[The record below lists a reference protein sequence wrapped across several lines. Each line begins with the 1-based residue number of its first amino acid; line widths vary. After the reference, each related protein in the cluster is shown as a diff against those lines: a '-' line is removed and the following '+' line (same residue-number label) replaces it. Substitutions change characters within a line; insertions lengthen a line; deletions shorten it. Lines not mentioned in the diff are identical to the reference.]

1 MIRWA
6 PLAVALFP
14 SIATSQITLT
24 SSDMPQA
31 GTTYPVENAL
41 LAFEDYTS
49 TGENFTWDFAGI
61 TGINE
66 APVTPSSMAEA
77 SITASVAFN
86 NPFNAS
92 YQCHYFLPT
101 DLPAL
106 PDGIGLDIP
115 LDGFNSF
122 FQTEDH
128 MGIAGIGLSSSGF
141 DLPVQYSDIDEWFPL
156 PLNFGTVFESTG
168 AFSLNLDGLF
178 GYEVDQTRSVSVDGW
193 GTLILPGGP
202 HEVLRIRTE
211 LEATDAFLI
220 PQIGEDPI
228 VIDRSQVIY
237 SWYGVGTGVPL
248 LEVTETF
255 GVAAQ
260 VTFQN
265 LTAPEPNHVAALGTR
280 DSFKVWPNP
289 VAAGEAVSWTGQQD
303 GAWQM
308 FNAQGQLVAQS
319 NGTSQAIIA
328 PEAGL
333 YFLNHSGKLAR
344 LVVQ

>member
-1 MIRWA
+1 MLPFA
-6 PLAVALFP
+6 
-14 SIATSQITLT
+14 ATCQITLT

-31 GTTYPVENAL
+31 GTTYPVENAV
-41 LAFEDYTS
+41 LAFEDYAS
-49 TGENFTWDFAGI
+49 TGENFTWDFSGI

-66 APVTPSSMAEA
+66 APVTPSSMSEA

-86 NPFNAS
+86 NPFNAN
-92 YQCHYFLPT
+92 YQCNYFLPT

-106 PDGIGLDIP
+106 PDGLGIDIP

-122 FQTEDH
+122 YQTGDH

-156 PLNFGTVFESTG
+156 PLNFGTDFESTG
-168 AFSLNLDGLF
+168 AFSLNLEGLF
-178 GYEVDQTRSVSVDGW
+178 GYEVDQTRSVTVDGW
-193 GTLILPGGP
+193 GTLILPDGP

-237 SWYGVGTGVPL
+237 SWYGTGTGVPL

-265 LTAPEPNHVAALGTR
+265 LTAPEPNQVATLEAKDT
-280 DSFKVWPNP
+280 FKVWPNP
-289 VAAGEAVSWTGQQD
+289 VSAGAPVFWEGATGDSWQLYDINGR
-303 GAWQM
+303 
-308 FNAQGQLVAQS
+308 LVAQS
-319 NGTSQAIIA
+319 PISATGTMQLVA
-328 PEAGL
+328 PESGT
-333 YFLNHSGKLAR
+333 YFLSIGEQRLKLQV
-344 LVVQ
+344 LQ